1 MLSKIDSYG
10 NPYGLGNV
18 YQKPEI
24 QQVQPQQTEVAIPQE
39 ILQEVQEL
47 PNLSP
52 TALEIRKF
60 SDGIKGANEMVGAM
74 QIADI
79 TLNALSNQVKSSGEN
94 LNALDTSAKAAQFKG
109 EALFGREL
117 TISLAEESVSLSL
130 PLPSQ
135 MQGNL
140 SESLA
145 DKHQE
150 IADKM
155 GQISGLIEK
164 ASMPFSAPDGQSFD
178 FENFDPSALKG
189 IFG

>member
-1 MLSKIDSYG
+1 M
-10 NPYGLGNV
+10 
-18 YQKPEI
+18 
-24 QQVQPQQTEVAIPQE
+24 
-39 ILQEVQEL
+39 
-47 PNLSP
+47 
-52 TALEIRKF
+52 
-60 SDGIKGANEMVGAM
+60 
-74 QIADI
+74 
-79 TLNALSNQVKSSGEN
+79 
-94 LNALDTSAKAAQFKG
+94 
-109 EALFGREL
+109 FGREL

-155 GQISGLIEK
+155 VQISTLIEK